1 MSQLKVNAISDAAGA
16 NGNAIT
22 LATDGTC
29 TAKVT
34 NTASLSNRNLIINGA
49 MQVNQRGSTAGLD
62 DFNVVTGNLYTLDRW
77 EGVGTSS
84 FDWDSARVKQV
95 SDSPDEFSNSL
106 RVDIGNTET
115 PGAGQNGLVRTKI
128 EAQNL
133 QHLAYGT
140 SSAKSCT
147 LSFWVRSNKTG
158 TYCVQIQQRDADKHL
173 LYEYSISSA
182 NTWEKKT
189 ITFSGNTSDAITND
203 NGIGF
208 QIAFHLACHSDDH
221 ESATTSW
228 AANSGGAH
236 KATSNQVNLWDH
248 ADNVWYLTGVQLEVS
263 DYATDFEMR
272 SYGDELARCQRY
284 YQVLVEGN
292 GLYFGGAGLF
302 YASSQAYQPIHFESE
317 MRANPS
323 AEWTSGTDY
332 YNVFHNGTND
342 GTQRPAAWSGGHS
355 RGGSFYYQG
364 GSYDLS
370 NGSAGHAFGVNT
382 NHASAKIAF
391 SAEL

>member
-1 MSQLKVNAISDAAGA
+1 MSTLKVNGIQAVSGTADAISLTASDK
-16 NGNAIT
+16 
-22 LATDGTC
+22 TC
-29 TAKVT
+29 TANIT
-34 NTASLSNRNLIINGA
+34 NNLSNRNLIINGA

-84 FDWDSARVKQV
+84 FDWDSARIKQV

-128 EAQNL
+128 EAQDL

-140 SSAKSCT
+140 SSAKTCT

-208 QIAFHLACHSDDH
+208 QISFHLACHSDDH

-263 DYATDFEMR
+263 DYATDFEHR
-272 SYGDELARCQRY
+272 SYSYELKRSQRY
-284 YQVLVEGN
+284 YRLIANNN
-292 GLYFGGAGLF
+292 GGTATETFATGACNDTGGLHTVHTF
-302 YASSQAYQPIHFESE
+302 DPE
-317 MRANPS
+317 MRSKPS
-323 AEWTSGTDY
+323 AEITT
-332 YNVFHNGTND
+332 GTNYFGIIND
-342 GTQRPAAWSGGHS
+342 NSLDYSSSAPNAVSSRSSARHYEILWPATVTQNAAG
-355 RGGSFYYQG
+355 FIY
-364 GSYDLS
+364 
-370 NGSAGHAFGVNT
+370 T
-382 NHASAKIAF
+382 NNNSAKFAF